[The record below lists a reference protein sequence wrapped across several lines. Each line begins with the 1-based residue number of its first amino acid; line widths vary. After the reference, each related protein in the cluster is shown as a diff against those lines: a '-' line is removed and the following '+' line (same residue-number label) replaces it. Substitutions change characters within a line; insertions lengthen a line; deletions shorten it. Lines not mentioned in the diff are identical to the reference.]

1 MKLKSNVRL
10 LITCDSGAG
19 AGKTTASKYLCKQ
32 FGLNLLTSGLLY
44 RYVAYKLLASK
55 KTATNIIF
63 LKKITK
69 NINSKFLK
77 NSQLYSPKITEYTS
91 KIAKIKK
98 VRQLL
103 RGHQRKFA
111 TKKLAIL
118 EGRDMGTLFP
128 NADVKFFFKCS
139 LKVASKRRFKEFKK
153 ANNKITLKK
162 IEKAIGQRNLIDST
176 RKFSPLRIPLGA
188 VIVDTTNMNKKQMF
202 RRIFKVVGDKL
213 ILKYGRNYKA
223 R

>member
-1 MKLKSNVRL
+1 MKLRNNIRL

-19 AGKTTASKYLCKQ
+19 AGKTTAAKYLSKQ

-55 KTATNIIF
+55 KTATDIIF

-77 NSQLYSPKITEYTS
+77 NSKLYSPKITEYTS

-153 ANNKITLKK
+153 TNNKITLKK
-162 IEKAIGQRNLIDST
+162 IEKSIRRRNLVDST
-176 RKFSPLRIPLGA
+176 RKFSPLRIPFGA
-188 VIVDTTNMNKKQMF
+188 VVVDTTKMNKKQMF
-202 RRIFKVVGDKL
+202 RRIFEIVKDKL
-213 ILKYGRNYKA
+213 LLKYGRNYKT

>member
-1 MKLKSNVRL
+1 MKLKSNARL

-19 AGKTTASKYLCKQ
+19 AGKTTASKYLSKQ

-55 KTATNIIF
+55 KTTTDIIF

-77 NSQLYSPKITEYTS
+77 NPKLYSPNVTEYTS
-91 KIAKIKK
+91 EIAKIKK

-139 LKVASKRRFKEFKK
+139 LKVAAKRRFKEFKK
-153 ANNKITLKK
+153 TNNKITLKK

-202 RRIFKVVGDKL
+202 RRIFKVVEDKL
-213 ILKYGRNYKA
+213 LLKYGRNYKA

>member
-1 MKLKSNVRL
+1 MKLKSNARL
-10 LITCDSGAG
+10 LITCDAGAG
-19 AGKTTASKYLCKQ
+19 AGKTTASKYLSKQ

-55 KTATNIIF
+55 KTTTDIIF

-77 NSQLYSPKITEYTS
+77 NSKLYSPKITEYTS

-118 EGRDMGTLFP
+118 EGRDMGTLFQ

-139 LKVASKRRFKEFKK
+139 LKVAAKRRFKEFKK
-153 ANNKITLKK
+153 TNNKITLKK

-202 RRIFKVVGDKL
+202 RRIFKVVEDKL
-213 ILKYGRNYKA
+213 LLKYGRNYKA